1 MNEKHII
8 RSLRFGFII
17 ALLLCLAASPA
28 FAQRVEGSVSVGTLG
43 IGAQVA
49 TPLGS
54 RINLRGGIDF
64 QPVSFQVTVED
75 VELDVELP
83 SATVTAVFDL
93 YPNESGFRL
102 SAGVLYFGGSLGLE
116 GAPTEDVEFG
126 NNMYTKAQV
135 GTIRG
140 SLGTTS
146 LAPYLGIGWGN
157 ASTSGFGFVLD
168 VGIAYHGTPEFSLEA
183 TGPVSSDP
191 QFRMDL
197 DAEAES
203 ANEDIPGVAS
213 MYPILK
219 LGLSYGF

>member
-1 MNEKHII
+1 M
-8 RSLRFGFII
+8 RSLRFGII
-17 ALLLCLAASPA
+17 AVLLLGLDASPA
-28 FAQRVEGSVSVGTLG
+28 LAQGVTGSVHVGTLG

-49 TPLGS
+49 TPLAS
-54 RINLRGGIDF
+54 RINFRGGIDF
-64 QPVSFQVTVED
+64 QPVNIKATVEE

-83 SATVTAVFDL
+83 AATVTAVVDL

-116 GAPTEDVEFG
+116 GAPTDDVEFG
-126 NNMYTKAQV
+126 NNVYTPAQV

-140 SLGTTS
+140 SLGTS
-146 LAPYLGIGWGN
+146 RLAPYAGFGWGN
-157 ASTSGFGFVLD
+157 AMGSGFGFALD
-168 VGIAYHGTPEFSLEA
+168 VGLAYHGTPEFSLEA
-183 TGPVSSDP
+183 TGPLSSDP

-197 DAEAES
+197 DTEAES

-213 MYPILK
+213 VYPVLK

>member
-1 MNEKHII
+1 M
-8 RSLRFGFII
+8 RSLRFGFIVVLI
-17 ALLLCLAASPA
+17 LSLDASPA
-28 FAQRVEGSVSVGTLG
+28 LAQGVTGSVHVGTLG

-49 TPLGS
+49 TPLAS
-54 RINLRGGIDF
+54 RINFRGGIDF
-64 QPVSFQVTVED
+64 QPVSFEVPVED
-75 VELDVELP
+75 VDLDVDFP
-83 SATVTAVFDL
+83 AAAVTAVLDL
-93 YPNESGFRL
+93 YPNDSGFRL
-102 SAGVLYFGGSLGLE
+102 SAGVLYFGGSIGLE

-126 NNMYTKAQV
+126 NNVYTRAQV

-140 SLGTTS
+140 SLGTS
-146 LAPYLGIGWGN
+146 KFAPYLGLGWGD
-157 ASTSGFGFVLD
+157 AFVSGFGFALD

-213 MYPILK
+213 IYPVLK

>member
-1 MNEKHII
+1 M
-8 RSLRFGFII
+8 RSQRFGFIVV
-17 ALLLCLAASPA
+17 LLLGLDASPML
-28 FAQRVEGSVSVGTLG
+28 AQGVTGSVQVGTLG

-49 TPLGS
+49 TPLAS
-54 RINLRGGIDF
+54 RINFRGGIDI
-64 QPVSFQVTVED
+64 QPVSFEVIADD

-83 SATVTAVFDL
+83 AATVTAVVDL

-116 GAPTEDVEFG
+116 GAPEEDVELG
-126 NNMYTKAQV
+126 NNVYTRAQV

-140 SLGTTS
+140 SLGTS
-146 LAPYLGIGWGN
+146 RLAPYLGLGWGN
-157 ASTSGFGFVLD
+157 AVGTGFGFALD
-168 VGIAYHGTPEFSLEA
+168 VGVAYHGTPEFSLEA

-191 QFRMDL
+191 QFRRDL

-213 MYPILK
+213 VYPVLK
-219 LGLSYGF
+219 LGFSYGF

>member
-1 MNEKHII
+1 M
-8 RSLRFGFII
+8 RSLRYGLIVVM
-17 ALLLCLAASPA
+17 LLGLETSAAH
-28 FAQRVEGSVSVGTLG
+28 AQGVTGSVHVGTLG

-49 TPLGS
+49 TPLAS
-54 RINLRGGIDF
+54 RINFRGGIDF
-64 QPVSFQVTVED
+64 QPVSFEVLADD

-83 SATVTAVFDL
+83 AATVTAVVDL

-116 GAPTEDVEFG
+116 GAPTEDVELG
-126 NNMYTKAQV
+126 NNVYTKAQV

-140 SLGTTS
+140 SLGTS
-146 LAPYLGIGWGN
+146 RLAPYAGFGWGN
-157 ASTSGFGFVLD
+157 AVGTGFGFALD

-213 MYPILK
+213 VYPVLK

>member
-1 MNEKHII
+1 MRN
-8 RSLRFGFII
+8 LRFGYI
-17 ALLLCLAASPA
+17 AVLLLGLDTSPA
-28 FAQRVEGSVSVGTLG
+28 FAQGVTGSVQVGTLG

-49 TPLGS
+49 TPLAN
-54 RINLRGGIDF
+54 RINFRGGIDF
-64 QPVSFQVTVED
+64 QPVSFETTVDE
-75 VELDVELP
+75 VALDVELP
-83 SATVTAVFDL
+83 AATVMAVIDL

-126 NNMYTKAQV
+126 NNVYTQAQV

-140 SLGTTS
+140 SLETSS

-157 ASTSGFGFVLD
+157 AVGTGFGFALD

-183 TGPVSSDP
+183 TGPISSDP

-203 ANEDIPGVAS
+203 ANDDLPGVAS
-213 MYPILK
+213 VYPVLK

>member
-1 MNEKHII
+1 M
-8 RSLRFGFII
+8 RSLRFGFIVV
-17 ALLLCLAASPA
+17 LLLGLDASPA
-28 FAQRVEGSVSVGTLG
+28 LAQGVTGSVHVGTLG

-49 TPLGS
+49 TPLAS
-54 RINLRGGIDF
+54 RINFRGGIDF
-64 QPVSFQVTVED
+64 QPVSFEVSVED
-75 VELDVELP
+75 VDLDVELP
-83 SATVTAVFDL
+83 SATVTAVLDL
-93 YPNESGFRL
+93 YPNDSGFRL
-102 SAGVLYFGGSLGLE
+102 SAGVLYFGGSIGLE

-126 NNMYTKAQV
+126 NYVYTRAQV

-140 SLGTTS
+140 SLGTS
-146 LAPYLGIGWGN
+146 KFAPYLGLGWGD
-157 ASTSGFGFVLD
+157 AFGPGFGFALD

-203 ANEDIPGVAS
+203 ANEDIPGAAS
-213 MYPILK
+213 MYPVLK

>member
-1 MNEKHII
+1 M
-8 RSLRFGFII
+8 RSLRFGFIV
-17 ALLLCLAASPA
+17 ALLLGLSASPA
-28 FAQRVEGSVSVGTLG
+28 LAQGTTGSVHVGTLG

-49 TPLGS
+49 MPLAS
-54 RINLRGGIDF
+54 RINFRGGIDF
-64 QPVSFQVTVED
+64 QPVDFQVTVED
-75 VELDVELP
+75 VELDVEFP
-83 SATVTAVFDL
+83 TAAVTAVLDL

-102 SAGVLYFGGSLGLE
+102 SAGLVYFGGSLSVE
-116 GAPTEDVEFG
+116 GAPADDVELG
-126 NNMYTKAQV
+126 NNVYTPAQV

-140 SLGTTS
+140 SLGTS
-146 LAPYLGIGWGN
+146 KIAPYLGLGWGN
-157 ASTSGFGFVLD
+157 AVGTGFGFALD
-168 VGIAYHGTPEFSLEA
+168 VGVAYHGTPEYSLEA

-213 MYPILK
+213 MYPVLK

>member
-1 MNEKHII
+1 MP
-8 RSLRFGFII
+8 RLRLGFII
-17 ALLLCLAASPA
+17 VLLLGLNASPV
-28 FAQRVEGSVSVGTLG
+28 FAQGVTGSVQVGTLG

-49 TPLGS
+49 TTLAS
-54 RINLRGGIDF
+54 RINFRGGIDF
-64 QPVSFQVTVED
+64 QPVSFEVLADD

-83 SATVTAVFDL
+83 AATVTAVIDL

-116 GAPTEDVEFG
+116 GTPEEDVELG
-126 NNMYTKAQV
+126 NNVYTPAQV

-140 SLGTTS
+140 SLGTSS
-146 LAPYLGIGWGN
+146 LAPYAGFGWGN
-157 ASTSGFGFVLD
+157 AVGTGFGFALD

-191 QFRMDL
+191 QFRRDL
-197 DAEAES
+197 DEEAES
-203 ANEDIPGVAS
+203 ANDDIPGVAS
-213 MYPILK
+213 VYPVLK

>member
-1 MNEKHII
+1 M
-8 RSLRFGFII
+8 RSLKFGFTV
-17 ALLLCLAASPA
+17 ALLLGLDAFPALA
-28 FAQRVEGSVSVGTLG
+28 QGVTGSVQVGTLG

-49 TPLGS
+49 TPLAS
-54 RINLRGGIDF
+54 RINFRGGIDF
-64 QPVSFQVTVED
+64 QPVDFQVTVDD
-75 VELDVELP
+75 VELDVDFP
-83 SATVTAVFDL
+83 AAAVTAVLDL

-102 SAGVLYFGGSLGLE
+102 SAGVLYFGGSLGVE
-116 GAPTEDVEFG
+116 GAPTDDVEFG
-126 NNMYTKAQV
+126 NNVYTRAQV

-140 SLGTTS
+140 SLGTS
-146 LAPYLGIGWGN
+146 KIAPYFGLGWGN
-157 ASTSGFGFVLD
+157 AVDTGLGFALD
-168 VGIAYHGTPEFSLEA
+168 VGVAYHGPPEFSLEA

-213 MYPILK
+213 IYPVLK

>member
-1 MNEKHII
+1 M
-8 RSLRFGFII
+8 RSRRFGFIVVI
-17 ALLLCLAASPA
+17 LLGLDASPV
-28 FAQRVEGSVSVGTLG
+28 FAQGVTGSVQVGTLG

-49 TPLGS
+49 TPLAS
-54 RINLRGGIDF
+54 RINFRGGLDF
-64 QPVSFQVTVED
+64 QPVSFEVLADD

-83 SATVTAVFDL
+83 AATVTAVVDL

-116 GAPTEDVEFG
+116 GAPTEDVELG
-126 NNMYTKAQV
+126 NNVYTPAQV

-140 SLGTTS
+140 SLGTSS
-146 LAPYLGIGWGN
+146 LAPYLGFGWGN
-157 ASTSGFGFVLD
+157 AVGTGFGFALD

-197 DAEAES
+197 NAEAES

-213 MYPILK
+213 VYPVLK

>member
-1 MNEKHII
+1 MRHPG
-8 RSLRFGFII
+8 FGLMTI
-17 ALLLCLAASPA
+17 LLLGLDVSPA
-28 FAQRVEGSVSVGTLG
+28 LAQRVEGSVHVGTLG

-49 TPLGS
+49 TPLGD
-54 RINLRGGIDF
+54 RINLRGGIDL
-64 QPVSFQVTVED
+64 QPVNFQATVED

-83 SATVTAVFDL
+83 AAAVTAVLDL

-126 NNMYTKAQV
+126 NNVYTTAQV

-140 SLGTTS
+140 SLGTS
-146 LAPYLGIGWGN
+146 RFAPYAGLGWGN
-157 ASTSGFGFVLD
+157 AAGSGFGFALD

-183 TGPVSSDP
+183 TGPASSDP

>member
-1 MNEKHII
+1 M
-8 RSLRFGFII
+8 RSLGCGFIFV
-17 ALLLCLAASPA
+17 LLLGLDASPA
-28 FAQRVEGSVSVGTLG
+28 LAQGVTGSVQVGTLG

-49 TPLGS
+49 TPLAS
-54 RINLRGGIDF
+54 RINFRGGIDF
-64 QPVSFQVTVED
+64 QPVSFETTVDE
-75 VELDVELP
+75 VALDVELP
-83 SATVTAVFDL
+83 AATVTAVIDL

-126 NNMYTKAQV
+126 NNVYTQAPV

-140 SLGTTS
+140 SLETS
-146 LAPYLGIGWGN
+146 RLAPYLGLGWGN
-157 ASTSGFGFVLD
+157 AVGTGFGFALD
-168 VGIAYHGTPEFSLEA
+168 VGIAYHGTPEFGLEA

-213 MYPILK
+213 MYPVLK

>member
-1 MNEKHII
+1 MNEKSIVRH
-8 RSLRFGFII
+8 LGLGFMTI
-17 ALLLCLAASPA
+17 LLLGLSASPA
-28 FAQRVEGSVSVGTLG
+28 FAQKVEGSVHVGTLG

-49 TPLGS
+49 TPLGD

-75 VELDVELP
+75 VDLDVELP
-83 SATVTAVFDL
+83 SATVTAVLDL

-126 NNMYTKAQV
+126 NNVYTQAQV

-140 SLGTTS
+140 SLGTS
-146 LAPYLGIGWGN
+146 RFAPYAGLGWGN
-157 ASTSGFGFVLD
+157 AIGSGFGFALD
-168 VGIAYHGTPEFSLEA
+168 VGIAYHGAPEFSLEA
-183 TGPVSSDP
+183 TGPASSDP

-213 MYPILK
+213 MYPVLK